1 MDSSVKG
8 LSFLLVFYTGI
19 VTATKSV
26 GPSQTTG
33 WSNWS
38 NCSVPCGTGVQTRN
52 RSCEGCIETRTCS
65 KAPCLHDASMMIGVI
80 FGVSAVLIVVL
91 FFVLV
96 CTFFI
101 KEKSERKVAR
111 KSSTEWSTPGTSRRT
126 LESNV
131 DFKLSVLRKDQRHE
145 PLRNPPEIL

>member
-26 GPSQTTG
+26 GPSQT
-33 WSNWS
+33 
-38 NCSVPCGTGVQTRN
+38 TGVQTRN

>member
-26 GPSQTTG
+26 GPSQTT
-33 WSNWS
+33 
-38 NCSVPCGTGVQTRN
+38 
-52 RSCEGCIETRTCS
+52 
-65 KAPCLHDASMMIGVI
+65 DASMMIGVI